1 MIVVILIIKRQES
14 FEISCILHFI
24 VYRVQGTQY
33 LIYEIEVSRRCNN
46 SVLVDRS
53 IRYVEARSPRPL
65 RGGVKI
71 LVIILGIDKF
81 RLEHTIRKHRE
92 ETLQMVNISFLTRRI
107 VDDFQRQ
114 SVLTFCAELV
124 IKSGVDH
131 QLLIGSTVSFIGTEI
146 DQLILIERIIHDVK
160 SDKFFDFINAQ
171 FFDRIYS
178 VFRLEV

>member
-1 MIVVILIIKRQES
+1 
-14 FEISCILHFI
+14 
-24 VYRVQGTQY
+24 
-33 LIYEIEVSRRCNN
+33 
-46 SVLVDRS
+46 
-53 IRYVEARSPRPL
+53 
-65 RGGVKI
+65 
-71 LVIILGIDKF
+71 
-81 RLEHTIRKHRE
+81 
-92 ETLQMVNISFLTRRI
+92 MVNISFLTRRI

-114 SVLTFCAELV
+114 SVLTFRAELV